1 MSLSRGFRVL
11 VGLVAVLTIV
21 IAFWLTRPKPG
32 SPLKVPESEPSAGG
46 KMVASFRA
54 EPTTFDRL
62 VASRASEQRITLL
75 TQATLLRVDPM
86 THQATP
92 RLATAWSSSPDK
104 LTWTLKLRDG
114 VEFSDGVPFTAAD
127 VVFTFDALYDPRLA
141 SDVASGFLIGGK
153 PLVVRAADDHTVTL
167 TFPSPFGPGV
177 RILDGLPILPRHK
190 LAAALA
196 AGTLREAWG
205 RSTSPSD
212 VVGLGPF
219 VLAENTP
226 GRALRFTRNPHYW
239 ATDDRGRTL
248 PYLDEVDIEIVPS
261 QDAEMLRL
269 ESGDLDVPNDFI
281 RPEDIATLR
290 DLASKGSVS
299 LVEGGVGLDP
309 NALWFDLAP
318 QSKAAKDRP
327 WLQRDELR
335 QAISLAVDRQALVDG
350 VYLGLGVPIGGPVT
364 PGFGDWY
371 TAAVPVPARDLTR
384 AKALLAAIG
393 LADQNS
399 TGILTDPRGKPVHF
413 TLLTQKG
420 KTERERAA
428 SLLAAQLKVLGI
440 DVDVV
445 TLDVK
450 SLVDHLLADDYD
462 AIYYGP
468 LVSSTD
474 PADSPQFWMSSGSFH
489 FWNLH
494 EADKPA
500 TAWEAQIDDL
510 MRRQTASTD
519 DGDRH
524 RIFATVQQVFAD
536 HSPALYFAA
545 PKVTVAVGSRVR
557 GVRVSALQPPVL
569 WNVDSLSVTRQS
581 SGR

>member
-1 MSLSRGFRVL
+1 
-11 VGLVAVLTIV
+11 
-21 IAFWLTRPKPG
+21 
-32 SPLKVPESEPSAGG
+32 
-46 KMVASFRA
+46 MVAAFRA
-54 EPTTFDRL
+54 EPITFDRL
-62 VASRASEQRITLL
+62 VASRASEQQMTLL
-75 TQATLLRVDPM
+75 TQATLLRVDPIS
-86 THQATP
+86 HQVEP
-92 RLATAWSSSPDK
+92 RLATRWSSTPDK
-104 LTWTLKLRDG
+104 LTWTLTLRDD
-114 VEFSDGVPFTAAD
+114 VQFSDGVPFTAAD
-127 VVFTFDALYDPRLA
+127 VVFTFDAVYDPRLA
-141 SDVASGFLIGGK
+141 SDVASGYLIGGK
-153 PLVVRAADDHTVTL
+153 PLVVRAVDDRTVTL

-196 AGTLREAWG
+196 AGTLRETWG
-205 RSTSPSD
+205 RSTPPSE

-226 GRALRFTRNPHYW
+226 GHALRFTRNPHYW
-239 ATDDRGRTL
+239 AKDDRGRVL

-269 ESGDLDVPNDFI
+269 ESGDLDLPNDFI

-290 DLASKGSVS
+290 DLASKGRVS
-299 LVEGGVGLDP
+299 LVEGGVGVDP
-309 NALWFDLAP
+309 SALWFDLAP
-318 QSKAAKDRP
+318 QSKVAKDRP
-327 WLQRDELR
+327 WLQREEFR
-335 QAISLAVDRQALVDG
+335 QAISLAVDRQALVDS
-350 VYLGLGVPIGGPVT
+350 VYLGLGVPIAGPVT
-364 PGFGDWY
+364 PSFGDWY
-371 TAAVPVPARDLTR
+371 TADVPVPAHDLTR
-384 AKALLAAIG
+384 AKELLAAIG
-393 LADQNS
+393 LADRHG
-399 TGILTDPRGKPVHF
+399 TGTLADAAGKPVHF

-420 KTERERAA
+420 KTDRERAA
-428 SLLAAQLKVLGI
+428 SLLAAQLKLVGI

-450 SLVDHLLADDYD
+450 SLIDHLLTDDYD

-468 LVSSTD
+468 LVASTD
-474 PADSPQFWMSSGSFH
+474 PAESPQFWMSSGSFH

-519 DGDRH
+519 DGERH

-536 HSPALYFAA
+536 HAPALYFAA
-545 PKVTVAVGSRVR
+545 PRVTVAVGSRVH
-557 GVRVSALQPPVL
+557 GVRVSALRPPVL
-569 WNVDSLSVTRQS
+569 WNVDSLSVTPQA